1 MTRFW
6 KSVETSLLLTALASP
21 VGVSAQASG
30 EASGDIELGANQASE
45 IEMSAGA
52 RADDD
57 DDRASRPTTRGGDS
71 DTRLGIQV
79 RLDAVNTLRFAEP
92 DEISASLGQRLLVP
106 IVAPGVRLL
115 DDGAL
120 FVGLGFGFAGYD
132 GPNGPGDEFSRSG
145 FSLTPLLTFDVLA
158 DEYAA
163 LSLLGAL
170 NIGSLGESETCGG
183 GGPGPMTCVQ
193 GDDDAFIFGLT
204 LGAGIRGKLSE
215 GLALGGEFGWG
226 FLSIAADPDA
236 DTFVHGIF
244 GNLTLEASV
253 GI

>member
-1 MTRFW
+1 
-6 KSVETSLLLTALASP
+6 VETSLLLTALALP
-21 VGVSAQASG
+21 AGASAQASG
-30 EASGDIELGANQASE
+30 EASSDIELGANQASE

-52 RADDD
+52 RADADD
-57 DDRASRPTTRGGDS
+57 DGASRPTLRGGDS

-79 RLDAVNTLRFAEP
+79 RLDAINVLSRAEP
-92 DEISASLGQRLLVP
+92 IGADLGTRLLVP

-120 FVGLGFGFAGYD
+120 FFGLGFGFAGTD
-132 GPNGPGDEFSRSG
+132 GAEGPGEEYSRSG
-145 FSLTPLLTFDVLA
+145 FSISPLATFDVLG
-158 DEYAA
+158 DEAAA

-183 GGPGPMTCVQ
+183 GGPGPGPMTCVQ

-226 FLSIAADPDA
+226 FLNISSDPEG
-236 DTFVHGIF
+236 DTFIHGIF

>member
-6 KSVETSLLLTALASP
+6 RSVETSLLSIALAMP
-21 VGVSAQASG
+21 AVVSAQASG
-30 EASGDIELGANQASE
+30 EASSDIELGANQASE

-57 DDRASRPTTRGGDS
+57 DDNASRPTLRGGDS

-79 RLDAVNTLRFAEP
+79 RLDAVNVLREAEP
-92 DEISASLGQRLLVP
+92 NEINAALGSRLLVP

-115 DDGAL
+115 DEGAL
-120 FVGLGFGFAGYD
+120 FLGLGFGFAGTD
-132 GPNGPGDEFSRSG
+132 GSEGPGEEYSRSG
-145 FSLTPLLTFDVLA
+145 FSITPLVTFDLLA
-158 DEYAA
+158 DEHAA

-226 FLSIAADPDA
+226 FLSIAADPEG